1 MKGRDHLWDLGL
13 DPG

>member
-1 MKGRDHLWDLGL
+1 MSIGL

>member
-1 MKGRDHLWDLGL
+1 LGL

>member
-1 MKGRDHLWDLGL
+1 MTVWRRALGL

>member
-1 MKGRDHLWDLGL
+1 VSIGL